1 MSKIARCAFAYC
13 IGITGTQTATVQL
26 VDAKTQEVVWAYN
39 VRKAN
44 SQAYQSTAEA
54 IAKHMRQFLEGKR

>member
-1 MSKIARCAFAYC
+1 
-13 IGITGTQTATVQL
+13 VQL

-44 SQAYQSTAEA
+44 AQAYQSTSEA
-54 IAKHMRQFLEGKR
+54 VAKHLKQFLEGKR